1 MQPPTTGPR
10 SGLTIDQVVRIIKRS
25 SNLEVDAGLE
35 LLNRNLE
42 VASDISAYLGD
53 GEVSRDS
60 FATLHGSFTFNLTTQ
75 LTWGS
80 AVVRPY
86 MVLRSDQGTA
96 RFNLGAY
103 FTNTPDNVTGETPA
117 TFNVLGYDILDG
129 LNAPVGDS
137 YTVQSGVEYLTA
149 IENILLSQGYTKY
162 TISSARAGTTLPS
175 ARAWLMDD
183 NATWLTIVNDLL
195 SAIGYRGIYS
205 DWDGQLVCVPY
216 VDPSEQPAEWL
227 YDDGKYTSE
236 LGPQQTVK
244 HDYYSTP
251 NKWIGVRS
259 NNAEGT
265 TPVEGNGIFT
275 FQNDFDG
282 ETSVEARG
290 RVIPTSFAVEVADQ
304 AALIAAVMRKV
315 TSDKSVST
323 TIDADTTPNPLH
335 WHFDVLSV
343 ETAELGILKVRENS
357 WKLPLNGGQMM
368 HTWMVL

>member
-1 MQPPTTGPR
+1 MQPPATGPR
-10 SGLTIDQVVRIIKRS
+10 ANRVANDIIKLIKRS
-25 SNLEVDAGLE
+25 SNIEIDAGLE
-35 LLNRNLE
+35 LINRNLD
-42 VASDISAYLGD
+42 VTSDISQYLGD
-53 GEVSRDS
+53 SEVSRDN
-60 FATLHGSFTFNLTTQ
+60 FATLHGSFAFNLTTQ

-80 AVVRPY
+80 AIVRPY
-86 MVLRSDQGTA
+86 ATLHSNYGSA

-103 FTNTPDNVTGETPA
+103 FTNTPDSVTGESPT
-117 TFNVLGYDILDG
+117 TYSVQGYDILDG

-137 YTVQSGVEYLTA
+137 YTVQVGVEYLTA

-162 TISSARAGTTLPS
+162 TINTSRAGTTLPS

-195 SAIGYRGIYS
+195 GAIGYRGIYS

-216 VDPSEQPAEWL
+216 VEPSNQQVEWT

-244 HDYYSTP
+244 HDYYATP

-265 TPVEGNGIFT
+265 TPVEGNGIFI
-275 FQNDFDG
+275 FQNDYDG

-304 AALIAAVMRKV
+304 AALMTAVMRKV
-315 TSDKSVST
+315 ASDKSVST
-323 TIDADTTPNPLH
+323 MIEADTTPNPLH

-343 ETAELGILKVRENS
+343 ETAELGVLKVRENS
-357 WKLPLNGGQMM
+357 WKLPLTGGQMT
-368 HTWMVL
+368 HSWVVL